1 VGLFRRRRTDADR
14 ITSAKLQA
22 LLGVGKVALNDLAKR
37 GIVKRGERKGT
48 YALLGP
54 QYGCRMTIVKH
65 VLDEKGH
72 DVHFIHPDSSVFDA
86 LKMMAE
92 NNIGSL
98 VVLEDGKL
106 VGIITERH
114 YAREIVLKG
123 RTSLGTL
130 VRDIMST
137 KVIYARPD
145 QSVQECMAVM
155 TARAVRHLPVLERG
169 RLVGIVSI
177 GDMVKSVIDDQKFI
191 IEQLEHFI
199 HGDR

>member
-1 VGLFRRRRTDADR
+1 
-14 ITSAKLQA
+14 
-22 LLGVGKVALNDLAKR
+22 
-37 GIVKRGERKGT
+37 
-48 YALLGP
+48 
-54 QYGCRMTIVKH
+54 MTTVKH
-65 VLDEKGH
+65 VLDQKGH
-72 DVHFIHPDSSVFDA
+72 HVHFIHPDASVFDA

-98 VVLEDGKL
+98 AVLEDGKL
-106 VGIITERH
+106 VGVITERH

-123 RTSLGTL
+123 RTSPGTL

-145 QSVQECMAVM
+145 QSVEECMAVM
-155 TARAVRHLPVLERG
+155 TARAVRHLPVLEGG

-177 GDMVKSVIDDQKFI
+177 GDMVKSVIDDQKFM

>member
-1 VGLFRRRRTDADR
+1 
-14 ITSAKLQA
+14 
-22 LLGVGKVALNDLAKR
+22 
-37 GIVKRGERKGT
+37 
-48 YALLGP
+48 
-54 QYGCRMTIVKH
+54 MTTVKH
-65 VLDEKGH
+65 VLNQKGDH
-72 DVHFIHPDSSVFDA
+72 VHIIHPDASVFDA

-98 VVLEDGKL
+98 VVLENGKL
-106 VGIITERH
+106 VGIMTERH

-123 RTSLGTL
+123 RTSPGTL

-137 KVIYARPD
+137 EVICTRPN
-145 QSVQECMAVM
+145 QSVEECMAVM
-155 TARAVRHLPVLERG
+155 TAKAVRHLPVLERG

-177 GDMVKSVIDDQKFI
+177 GDMVKSVIDDQNFI

>member
-1 VGLFRRRRTDADR
+1 
-14 ITSAKLQA
+14 
-22 LLGVGKVALNDLAKR
+22 
-37 GIVKRGERKGT
+37 
-48 YALLGP
+48 
-54 QYGCRMTIVKH
+54 MTTVKH
-65 VLDEKGH
+65 VLDQKGH
-72 DVHFIHPDSSVFDA
+72 HVHFIHPDASVFDA

-106 VGIITERH
+106 VGVITERH

-123 RTSLGTL
+123 RTSPGTL

-145 QSVQECMAVM
+145 QSVEECMAVM
-155 TARAVRHLPVLERG
+155 TARAVRHLPVLEG
-169 RLVGIVSI
+169 ARLVGIVSI

>member
-1 VGLFRRRRTDADR
+1 
-14 ITSAKLQA
+14 
-22 LLGVGKVALNDLAKR
+22 
-37 GIVKRGERKGT
+37 
-48 YALLGP
+48 
-54 QYGCRMTIVKH
+54 
-65 VLDEKGH
+65 VLDQKGH
-72 DVHFIHPDSSVFDA
+72 DVHFIHPDASVFDA

-123 RTSLGTL
+123 RTSPGTL

-155 TARAVRHLPVLERG
+155 TAKAVRHLPVLERG
-169 RLVGIVSI
+169 QLVGIVSI
-177 GDMVKSVIDDQKFI
+177 GDMVKSVISDQKFI

-199 HGDR
+199 HGER

>member
-1 VGLFRRRRTDADR
+1 
-14 ITSAKLQA
+14 
-22 LLGVGKVALNDLAKR
+22 
-37 GIVKRGERKGT
+37 
-48 YALLGP
+48 
-54 QYGCRMTIVKH
+54 
-65 VLDEKGH
+65 
-72 DVHFIHPDSSVFDA
+72 
-86 LKMMAE
+86 
-92 NNIGSL
+92 L

-123 RTSLGTL
+123 RTSPGTL

-145 QSVQECMAVM
+145 QSVEECMAVM
-155 TARAVRHLPVLERG
+155 TEKAVRHLPVLEGG

-177 GDMVKSVIDDQKFI
+177 GDMVKSVISDQKFI